1 MAWINIVEKKD
12 ATGNL
17 KEIYNDISKKRGKLS
32 NIMKI
37 HSLNPK
43 AMKNHMDLY
52 LSIMFDK
59 SNLNRKQRELI
70 GIIVSE
76 INKCEYCVN
85 HHAEALN
92 FYWKDREKI
101 TKLLNNYKTA
111 NLSKKEEI
119 MLDYASKLTKK
130 PHSIREEDINKLR
143 KVGFSDKD
151 ILNIN
156 LITSYFNFVNRI
168 ALGLG
173 IEFSKEEVKGYKY

>member
-12 ATGNL
+12 AAGDL
-17 KEIYNDISKKRGKLS
+17 KEIYDDISKKRGKLS

-37 HSLNPK
+37 QSLNPK

-59 SNLNRKQRELI
+59 SGLNRKQRELI
-70 GIIVSE
+70 GVVVSE
-76 INKCEYCVN
+76 INKCEYCIN
-85 HHAEALN
+85 HHVEALN
-92 FYWKDREKI
+92 FYWKDIERI

-119 MLDYASKLTKK
+119 MLDYASKLTIK
-130 PHSIREEDINKLR
+130 PHSTRKEDINNLR
-143 KVGFSDKD
+143 KAGFNDKD

-173 IEFSKEEVKGYKY
+173 IEFSRKEVQGYKY